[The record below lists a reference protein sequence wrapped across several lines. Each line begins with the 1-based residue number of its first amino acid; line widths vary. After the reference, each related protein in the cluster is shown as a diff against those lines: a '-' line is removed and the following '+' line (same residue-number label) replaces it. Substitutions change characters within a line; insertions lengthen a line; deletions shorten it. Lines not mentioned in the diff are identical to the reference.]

1 VIHDG
6 CPRADL
12 KGYIPQDIT
21 LISESLA
28 RLVRRPPGGEYI
40 EQFWSACV
48 KGLRFATGV
57 MIQASQLGTLPATT
71 GFHFSGVRVLDHFN
85 NGSSSRNSHQGSPES
100 VPNATS
106 QRHPLGATGP
116 YVINLGVSNT
126 PFKMPAGALPNLEHL
141 HIYQVRRVEDGRVRY
156 RLRLGPIT
164 SELEADA
171 LLSGVRQ
178 RYPVA
183 FTAMAGEDDRRVQ
196 PKEGLLGA
204 ALAPVN
210 LAAPVASPKPFGQLM
225 EINHDH
231 LPAVD
236 HTQTLRVLSA
246 TELREDVLSK
256 WFVIQLAVADSAF
269 RPEDVLNLDI
279 FHEFSLYSTV
289 GLEEGR
295 LLHALRL
302 GFFSEQSAALTV
314 ASYVRQYFGATII
327 KRVSIAERERFAEG
341 RVVARKHSEATGI
354 HEVVELST
362 PATAPATN
370 LSVLSS
376 SLPKKGSDDRSLK
389 FGTQPRRKR

>member
-1 VIHDG
+1 
-6 CPRADL
+6 
-12 KGYIPQDIT
+12 
-21 LISESLA
+21 
-28 RLVRRPPGGEYI
+28 
-40 EQFWSACV
+40 
-48 KGLRFATGV
+48 
-57 MIQASQLGTLPATT
+57 M
-71 GFHFSGVRVLDHFN
+71 DHFN
-85 NGSSSRNSHQGSPES
+85 NGSSSRNSRPGSPEPA
-100 VPNATS
+100 PNAAG
-106 QRHPLGATGP
+106 QRRRLGAIGP

-126 PFKMPAGALPNLEHL
+126 PFDIPATALPNLEHL
-141 HIYQVRRVEDGRVRY
+141 HIYQLRRAEDGRVRY

-183 FTAMAGEDDRRVQ
+183 FTAMAGEDDRRAQ
-196 PKEGLLGA
+196 SSEGFFDA
-204 ALAPVN
+204 AHASVD
-210 LAAPVASPKPFGQLM
+210 LAASVASPKPFGQLM
-225 EINHDH
+225 EINHDR

-236 HTQTLRVLSA
+236 NTQTLRALSA
-246 TELREDVLSK
+246 TELQEDVLSK

-269 RPEDVLNLDI
+269 HPEDVLNLDI

-314 ASYVRQYFGATII
+314 ASYVRQHFGATII

-354 HEVVELST
+354 HEMIELST
-362 PATAPATN
+362 RPAAPATN
-370 LSVLSS
+370 LSVLSNNLS
-376 SLPKKGSDDRSLK
+376 KKRG
-389 FGTQPRRKR
+389 G

>member
-1 VIHDG
+1 
-6 CPRADL
+6 
-12 KGYIPQDIT
+12 
-21 LISESLA
+21 
-28 RLVRRPPGGEYI
+28 
-40 EQFWSACV
+40 
-48 KGLRFATGV
+48 
-57 MIQASQLGTLPATT
+57 MIQARQLGTLPAATD
-71 GFHFSGVRVLDHFN
+71 FPFSGVRVLDHFN
-85 NGSSSRNSHQGSPES
+85 SGTSSSRNSHQGSPKPT
-100 VPNATS
+100 PNATS
-106 QRHPLGATGP
+106 QRSPLGATGP

-126 PFKMPAGALPNLEHL
+126 PFEIPAMALPNLEHL
-141 HIYQVRRVEDGRVRY
+141 HMYQLRRVEDGRVRY

-183 FTAMAGEDDRRVQ
+183 FTAMAGEDDRRVLAVA
-196 PKEGLLGA
+196 PA
-204 ALAPVN
+204 ALARFPDAAHESVN
-210 LAAPVASPKPFGQLM
+210 LAAPVASPKRPGQLM
-225 EINHDH
+225 EINHDR

-236 HTQTLRVLSA
+236 NTQTLRALSA
-246 TELREDVLSK
+246 TELQEDVLSK

-269 RPEDVLNLDI
+269 HPEDVLNLDI

-314 ASYVRQYFGATII
+314 ASYVRQHFGATII

-354 HEVVELST
+354 HEMIELST
-362 PATAPATN
+362 RPAAPATN
-370 LSVLSS
+370 LSVLSNNLS
-376 SLPKKGSDDRSLK
+376 KKRG
-389 FGTQPRRKR
+389 G